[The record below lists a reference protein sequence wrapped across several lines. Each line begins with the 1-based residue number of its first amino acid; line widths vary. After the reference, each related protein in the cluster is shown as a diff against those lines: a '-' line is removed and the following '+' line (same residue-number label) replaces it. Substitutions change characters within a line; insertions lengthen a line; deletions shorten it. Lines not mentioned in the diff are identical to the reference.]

1 MNSRSKGK
9 RGELEFAS
17 YLKKFQMGDG
27 SPIEARRGVQF
38 GCGSLE
44 NPDVISSLPVHWEVK
59 RTNRLRLQDALDQA
73 INDADGAL
81 PPIVA
86 FKANHQNWIAIL
98 PMEDMM
104 NFLGAKR
111 VPETIGSKEDG
122 NGK

>member
-17 YLKKFQMGDG
+17 YLKKFQMEDG
-27 SPIEARRGVQF
+27 TPVEARRGVQF
-38 GCGSLE
+38 GCGSVN

-59 RTNRLRLQDALDQA
+59 RTNRLRLIDSVNQA
-73 INDADGAL
+73 VIDSAGAK

-111 VPETIGSKEDG
+111 VPETIGNKEDG
-122 NGK
+122 NGR